1 MICCFLILLFLS
13 SSLSLQMTWKPRF
26 LFLPHPSTV
35 CVVLGKMAELGD
47 PRPGCSS
54 RCVVIGVV
62 TLWEGECFGP
72 QSVVAEP
79 VQRCDKHS
87 SLLALGPVPWPL
99 STLLPACVRGSL
111 CTQQHCRHPQMLMGN
126 VCLRKRVVSLHYDVY
141 CDTHTPAPVP
151 GLTPWHLIGTQAIFT
166 QLSNHF

>member
-1 MICCFLILLFLS
+1 MVCCFLILLFLS
-13 SSLSLQMTWKPRF
+13 SSLSLGF
-26 LFLPHPSTV
+26 FLPHPSTV
-35 CVVLGKMAELGD
+35 CVVLGKMAKLGD

-62 TLWEGECFGP
+62 TLWEGSVLVLSLWSQSQF
-72 QSVVAEP
+72 SVVISILLFWP
-79 VQRCDKHS
+79 SVQCPGPSPHCFQ
-87 SLLALGPVPWPL
+87 LAYG
-99 STLLPACVRGSL
+99 GSL